1 MIRVICNS
9 SPIIG
14 LSLIGKVNLLWEIF
28 DEVIIPKEVY
38 REVVEA
44 NLHNNYGAKELKE
57 AANQGNIAVYSV
69 KNKTLVDDLYGKLHK
84 GELEVIVAAR
94 ELEISDVV
102 IDEKAARSF
111 AEAMLLQSI
120 GILGVLIIV
129 KKRGKITEL
138 KKYLDLLIKSNY
150 RISKKL
156 YDNALRNA
164 EELD

>member
-14 LSLIGKVNLLWEIF
+14 LALIGKLNLLWEIF

-44 NLHNNYGAKELKE
+44 NSNDNYGSRELEKAVNE
-57 AANQGNIAVYSV
+57 GNILVYNI
-69 KNKTLVDDLYGKLHK
+69 KNKKLVDDLYGRLHR
-84 GELEVIVAAR
+84 GELEVIFIAR
-94 ELEISDVV
+94 ELKVTDVV

-111 AEAMLLQSI
+111 AAAMLLQSV
-120 GILGVLIIV
+120 GIIGVLIIAK
-129 KKRGKITEL
+129 KKRKITEI
-138 KKYLDLLIKSNY
+138 KMYLDLLIKSDY

-156 YDNALRNA
+156 YEDALKKA
-164 EELD
+164 GEIC

>member
-1 MIRVICNS
+1 MIKVICNS

-14 LSLIGKVNLLWEIF
+14 LSVIGKLNLLWEIF

-44 NLHNNYGAKELKE
+44 NLQNNYGSKELEK
-57 AANQGNIAVYSV
+57 AVNQGKITVYNV
-69 KNKTLVDDLYGKLHK
+69 KNKTLVDDLYGKLHR

-94 ELEISDVV
+94 ELKVTDVV
-102 IDEKAARSF
+102 IDEKAARNF

-120 GILGVLIIV
+120 GIIGVLIIG
-129 KKRGKITEL
+129 KKKGKIAEI
-138 KKYLDLLIKSNY
+138 KKYLDSLIRSNY

-156 YDNALRNA
+156 YENALRKA

>member
-1 MIRVICNS
+1 MIKVICNS
-9 SPIIG
+9 SPIIA
-14 LSLIGKVNLLWEIF
+14 LSFIGKLNLLWEIF
-28 DEVIIPKEVY
+28 DEVMIPKEVY

-44 NLHNNYGAKELKE
+44 NPSSNYEAKELEKAVDE
-57 AANQGNIAVYSV
+57 GKIMVYNIKNQ
-69 KNKTLVDDLYGKLHK
+69 KLVDDLYGKLHR

-94 ELEISDVV
+94 ELKVTDVI

-120 GILGVLIIV
+120 GIIGVLIIA
-129 KKRGKITEL
+129 KKKGEISEI

-156 YDNALRNA
+156 YENALRKA